1 MGAVVRPSAILF
13 EQSKQTEP
21 CESLK
26 QAGNGLYRDC
36 QSPNASEACSG
47 AKRTVPICSV
57 ADSNQKEGVPGERQA
72 YWISA
77 LPIRGF
83 GLRTLASSSAVSA
96 DSLAHL
102 GSSHF
107 RLFEVVTELV
117 IVPRGFPSISIC
129 KEVIM
134 AATVGPEVMARET
147 ARLIASD
154 KVEGTAVRRSN
165 GEKLGTIQRVMIDK
179 RTGKVAYAV
188 MTFGGF
194 LGIGDEYRA
203 LPWSVLRYNERLDAY
218 ELNVTEDQLRNA
230 PVLATGWDTGVIG
243 RDRERN
249 IHDYYRTSPY
259 W

>member
-1 MGAVVRPSAILF
+1 
-13 EQSKQTEP
+13 
-21 CESLK
+21 
-26 QAGNGLYRDC
+26 
-36 QSPNASEACSG
+36 
-47 AKRTVPICSV
+47 
-57 ADSNQKEGVPGERQA
+57 
-72 YWISA
+72 
-77 LPIRGF
+77 
-83 GLRTLASSSAVSA
+83 
-96 DSLAHL
+96 
-102 GSSHF
+102 
-107 RLFEVVTELV
+107 
-117 IVPRGFPSISIC
+117 
-129 KEVIM
+129 M

-243 RDRERN
+243 RDWERN
-249 IHDYYRTSPY
+249 TITIGRRLTGDSLWSIT
-259 W
+259 